1 MRFRQ
6 EQSSEIPILAKKVFA
21 PLMRRTQEVVEEGI
35 RSGELCRVDW
45 LQVVYSAFGANVF
58 YFLSAPMMRII
69 GSFEPFELSA
79 LEARRRA
86 AVEFLSQALFVDRSR
101 GAKLAKRVLSD
112 TPMPEI
118 KKFPGWRKK
127 P

>member
-1 MRFRQ
+1 MQ
-6 EQSSEIPILAKKVFA
+6 KI
-21 PLMRRTQEVVEEGI
+21 QEVIHEGI
-35 RSGELCRVDW
+35 QSGELCKVDPM
-45 LQVVYSAFGANVF
+45 QIAYAAFGANVF
-58 YFLSAPMMRII
+58 YSLSAPMMRII

-86 AVEFLSQALFVDRSR
+86 AVEFLSQALFIDRSR

-112 TPMPEI
+112 TPMPEM